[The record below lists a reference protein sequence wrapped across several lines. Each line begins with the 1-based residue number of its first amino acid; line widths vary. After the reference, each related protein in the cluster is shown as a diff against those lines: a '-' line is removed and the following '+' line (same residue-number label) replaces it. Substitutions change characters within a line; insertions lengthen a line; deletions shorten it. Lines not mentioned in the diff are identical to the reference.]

1 MILSSGT
8 LYRWHLWSIPN
19 RDFPNFVVLVLN
31 LVLVSISYFTSIDYI
46 SWNPG
51 LFISTQRRE
60 KKNHFWSFVTS
71 LFIWKYFLLIS
82 CAIFFFVEISY
93 VYINM
98 YAIFKVILLFANI
111 KSIFFLQFMLFLNV
125 KRNEL
130 FVQDMFFALGSGK
143 FCFFLS
149 RDEMRWG

>member
-1 MILSSGT
+1 M
-8 LYRWHLWSIPN
+8 
-19 RDFPNFVVLVLN
+19 VLVLN

-149 RDEMRWG
+149 RDEMRWGLGIVKRFINA

>member
-1 MILSSGT
+1 M
-8 LYRWHLWSIPN
+8 
-19 RDFPNFVVLVLN
+19 VLVLN

-93 VYINM
+93 MYINM

-149 RDEMRWG
+149 REEMRWG